1 MTNEITTDASI
12 ITNIVILNAFTQ
24 NFLRFFDLS
33 ISCCF
38 ILFSLLFF
46 KLVQTLLQY
55 RQLLLRL
62 DRRLLTQYHKLMYPY
77 VLLLPDTY
85 N

>member
-1 MTNEITTDASI
+1 MTNEITIDAII
-12 ITNIVILNAFTQ
+12 ITNIPILITFTQ
-24 NFLRFFDLS
+24 NFLRFFDFS
-33 ISCCF
+33 ISCCP
-38 ILFSLLFF
+38 ILISPLFF

-55 RQLLLRL
+55 LQPLLRL

-77 VLLLPDTY
+77 VLLLPDIY

>member
-1 MTNEITTDASI
+1 MTNEITIDASI

-55 RQLLLRL
+55 LQLLLRL
-62 DRRLLTQYHKLMYPY
+62 DRLPLKQYHTLMYPY